1 MSSKKAKPP
10 SRPMVTGHTFP
21 PLISMPGMSKDHT
34 EAATI
39 TPEANPRST
48 FCSIADISF
57 RMKKTKADPSAVP
70 AKGISRPIKIASIL
84 RSFTVQR

>member
-1 MSSKKAKPP
+1 MKILHLADAHLDSKMESKLDKSKA
-10 SRPMVTGHTFP
+10 
-21 PLISMPGMSKDHT
+21 
-34 EAATI
+34 AARRDEMI
-39 TPEANPRST
+39 DT